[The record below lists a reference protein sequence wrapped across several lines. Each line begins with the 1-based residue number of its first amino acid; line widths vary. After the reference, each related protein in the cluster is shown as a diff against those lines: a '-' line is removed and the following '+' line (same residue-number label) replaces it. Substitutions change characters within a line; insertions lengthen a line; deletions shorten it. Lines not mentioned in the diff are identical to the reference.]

1 MYLNKSYSSSSITA
15 QNFLPQFYLCGFATH
30 STKYAE
36 VLLHAHVK
44 DPDCGIREILTCGI
58 RNLKKKVLL
67 MDSAIMGFGIRNIV
81 QRIRNL
87 TDALTIRIQN
97 PISTKK
103 TGIRSPLH
111 ACAESMTVLDSQ
123 LTRARHYGKA
133 LFLQGNTSVA
143 LCLI

>member
-1 MYLNKSYSSSSITA
+1 
-15 QNFLPQFYLCGFATH
+15 
-30 STKYAE
+30 
-36 VLLHAHVK
+36 
-44 DPDCGIREILTCGI
+44 
-58 RNLKKKVLL
+58 
-67 MDSAIMGFGIRNIV
+67 MDSAIMDFGIRNIV